1 MNLNILASLLLIS
14 SGQRSLAASGEAFT
28 SQHEFNESNEFY
40 KKSVNEFVKLNQPIA
55 ESFANILDKVVDD
68 LQDLNQLDPYSAT
81 INSLAYSEMS
91 KKLRAYHKNEDKA
104 NLETALDICGL
115 FITYVDVDKVG
126 ENADDVYFKLFVKNG
141 IKELNASFKARF
153 KEYFDKFTK
162 DFQQYL
168 QTFNENERRDHK
180 KVFDW
185 FEEFQKEDD
194 RHPLQIQTRYYGR
207 ATFLARLPKGL
218 LFENSPLPAR
228 F

>member
-1 MNLNILASLLLIS
+1 MAVSV
-14 SGQRSLAASGEAFT
+14 EAFT
-28 SQHEFNESNEFY
+28 SQHEFNENNEFY
-40 KKSVNEFVKLNQPIA
+40 KKSVNDFVKLNQPIA
-55 ESFANILDKVVDD
+55 ESFANIWDKVVDD
-68 LQDLNQLDPYSAT
+68 LQDLTQVDPYSAT

-91 KKLRAYHKNEDKA
+91 KKLRNYQKNEDKA

-115 FITYVDVDKVG
+115 FVTYIDVDKVG
-126 ENADDVYFKLFVKNG
+126 ENADDVYFKLFAKNG

-194 RHPLQIQTRYYGR
+194 VIEKIRKFVDYFQFFKKLIY
-207 ATFLARLPKGL
+207 
-218 LFENSPLPAR
+218 
-228 F
+228 